1 MNETDNTSDS
11 PIQPDENN
19 FLKKKSW
26 ILLSLFS
33 ALLLNLAF
41 PYPGISFLA
50 WIALVPLFL
59 VIMTGNLK
67 RAILSSIITGLA
79 FNIVYIIW
87 MKEYKHPAALS
98 GGVFTEMLFFFFS
111 VILSRFLFKN
121 LKLKRFQFL
130 RVFALAF
137 GWVSIDYLKTIGFL
151 GFPWGILG
159 YSQYDNLAL
168 IQSASVFGVWGI
180 DFIIVFSNAAAAAV
194 IIGLLKDKKLKGNT
208 VNIIVAAV
216 LCAVSLITGYNKISE
231 GKKQNFKTVRVA
243 LIQANFDPWSPDLRG
258 NIRTEFELTR
268 EALEFDP
275 ELIVWSESSV
285 PFLYEYYLKRDHE
298 VAREIDNF
306 IVSLG
311 IPFLFGT
318 IEYGDKDAEESF
330 RGNYYNVAV
339 YYNNGKLD
347 DVYRKIHLV
356 PFGEWF
362 PYKKIFPFVATILD
376 KAGAGDF
383 TPGEEYV
390 VFDVG
395 DFKFSVLICFEDAF
409 GDLTRKFKLDGPGFF
424 INVTNDA
431 WTGSRKAEVQHFSIS
446 IFRTIENRRSLVRA
460 ANGGVTACVDPYG
473 KVLDS
478 IELFTTDFL
487 VCDVPVIE
495 SEITTI
501 YSRYGDFLPKIFVI
515 LIMIEI
521 FYVITKKMIDRKKKK
536 NKM

>member
-1 MNETDNTSDS
+1 L
-11 PIQPDENN
+11 IQPDKNN
-19 FLKKKSW
+19 FLEKTLW
-26 ILLSLFS
+26 IILSLFS
-33 ALLLNLAF
+33 ALLLNLTF
-41 PYPGISFLA
+41 PFPGISFLA

-59 VIMTGNLK
+59 VIMTSNLK
-67 RAILSSIITGLA
+67 KAILSSIITGLA
-79 FNIVYIIW
+79 FNVIYIVW
-87 MKEYKHPAALS
+87 MKEYKHPATLS

-111 VILSRFLFKN
+111 VVLSWFLFKN
-121 LKLKRFQFL
+121 LKLKRYQFL

-151 GFPWGILG
+151 GFPCGILG

-194 IIGLLKDKKLKGNT
+194 IIDLVKDKKLKGNT
-208 VNIIVAAV
+208 VNIVVAAL
-216 LCAVSLITGYNKISE
+216 LCAASAITGYIKISE
-231 GKKQNFKTVRVA
+231 EKAQNFKTVRAA

-258 NIRTEFELTR
+258 NIETEFGLTR
-268 EALEFDP
+268 KALELDP

-298 VAREIDNF
+298 VALEINNF
-306 IVSLG
+306 IASLG

-318 IEYGDKDAEESF
+318 IEYGDDDAEEAL

-362 PYKKIFPFVATILD
+362 PYKRIFPFVVTILEH
-376 KAGAGDF
+376 AGAGDF
-383 TPGEEYV
+383 TPGTEYV
-390 VFDVG
+390 VFEG
-395 DFKFSVLICFEDAF
+395 RDFKFSVLICFEDAF
-409 GDLTRKFKLDGPGFF
+409 GDLARKFIPGGSDFF

-460 ANGGVTACVDPYG
+460 ANGGVTACVNPYG
-473 KVLDS
+473 RVLDS

-487 VCDVPVIE
+487 VCDIPVIE
-495 SEITTI
+495 SETTTI
-501 YSRYGDFLPKIFVI
+501 YSRYGDFLPRFFVI

-521 FYVITKKMIDRKKKK
+521 FYVIAKKMIDRKKKK
-536 NKM
+536 NMM

>member
-1 MNETDNTSDS
+1 MNATDNISKS
-11 PIQPDENN
+11 LIQPDKNN
-19 FLKKKSW
+19 FLEKTLW
-26 ILLSLFS
+26 IILSLFS
-33 ALLLNLAF
+33 ALLLNLTF
-41 PYPGISFLA
+41 PFPGISFLA

-59 VIMTGNLK
+59 VIMTSNLK
-67 RAILSSIITGLA
+67 KAILSSIITGLA
-79 FNIVYIIW
+79 FNVIYIVW
-87 MKEYKHPAALS
+87 MKEYKHPATLS

-111 VILSRFLFKN
+111 VVLSWFLFKN
-121 LKLKRFQFL
+121 LKFKRYQFL

-194 IIGLLKDKKLKGNT
+194 VIDLVKDKKLKGNT
-208 VNIIVAAV
+208 VNIVVAAL
-216 LCAVSLITGYNKISE
+216 LCAASVITGYIKISE
-231 GKKQNFKTVRVA
+231 EKAQNFKTVRAA

-258 NIRTEFELTR
+258 NIETEFGLTR
-268 EALEFDP
+268 KALELDP

-298 VAREIDNF
+298 VALEINNF
-306 IVSLG
+306 IASLG

-318 IEYGDKDAEESF
+318 IEYGDDDAEEAL

-362 PYKKIFPFVATILD
+362 PYKRIFPFVVTILEH
-376 KAGAGDF
+376 AGAGDF
-383 TPGEEYV
+383 TPGTEYV
-390 VFDVG
+390 VFEG
-395 DFKFSVLICFEDAF
+395 RDFKFSVLICFEDAF
-409 GDLTRKFKLDGPGFF
+409 GDLARKFIPGGSDFF

-460 ANGGVTACVDPYG
+460 ANGGVT
-473 KVLDS
+473 
-478 IELFTTDFL
+478 DFL
-487 VCDVPVIE
+487 VCDIPVIE
-495 SEITTI
+495 SETTTI
-501 YSRYGDFLPKIFVI
+501 YSRYGDFLPRFFVI

-521 FYVITKKMIDRKKKK
+521 FYVIAKKMIDRKKKK
-536 NKM
+536 NMM